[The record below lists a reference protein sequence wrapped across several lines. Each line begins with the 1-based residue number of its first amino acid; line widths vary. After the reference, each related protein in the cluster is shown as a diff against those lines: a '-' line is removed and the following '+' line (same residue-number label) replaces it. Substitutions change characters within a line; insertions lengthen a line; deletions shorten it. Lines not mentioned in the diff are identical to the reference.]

1 MREPIRHEDLMRY
14 LDGEMSAQESAA
26 LEAALRD
33 STELQRELAI
43 YRAMQSDFRELSFST
58 APPGESVW
66 GAVNRRLTRPLGW
79 VLLIGGA
86 LLSIALGVYL
96 FVVSSVGPLEKV
108 AVGAVVLGVLLL
120 FATVVAERYREWRVD
135 PYRDVQ
141 R

>member
-1 MREPIRHEDLMRY
+1 ML
-14 LDGEMSAQESAA
+14 
-26 LEAALRD
+26 
-33 STELQRELAI
+33 
-43 YRAMQSDFRELSFST
+43 FRS
-58 APPGESVW
+58 
-66 GAVNRRLTRPLGW
+66 GW

>member
-1 MREPIRHEDLMRY
+1 MRY

-58 APPGESVW
+58 APPGEAVW
-66 GAVNRRLTRPLGW
+66 GAVKRRLTRPLGW

>member
-1 MREPIRHEDLMRY
+1 MRDPIRPEDLMRY
-14 LDGEMSAQESAA
+14 LDGEMPPQERAA

-58 APPGESVW
+58 PPPGGSVW
-66 GAVNRRLTRPLGW
+66 SAVNRRLTRPLGW
-79 VLLIGGA
+79 ALVIGGA

-96 FVVSSVGPLEKV
+96 FVVSSVGPFEKI
-108 AVGAVVLGVLLL
+108 AVGAIALGVLLL
-120 FATVVAERYREWRVD
+120 FGSVVAERYREWRVD